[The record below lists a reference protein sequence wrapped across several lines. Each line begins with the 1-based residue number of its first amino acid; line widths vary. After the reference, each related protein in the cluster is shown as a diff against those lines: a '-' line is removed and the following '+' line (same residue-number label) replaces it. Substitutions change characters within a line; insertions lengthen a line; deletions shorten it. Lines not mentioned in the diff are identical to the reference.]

1 MNREQKLER
10 FAERASASLK
20 DAIIPMD
27 NGYLVFG
34 AYQIQPIKNQKF
46 VVRHYDNAVAEFG
59 SKRSA
64 ISWCIAEKY
73 RQYKLSQDIVALDS
87 KKYQLESDIR
97 SRQRVAER
105 SRRQEFYDTVS
116 AKLEP
121 KISYYNAVS
130 AELEKCLYS
139 AKYLQYRGFNNE
151 TARHSRG

>member
-10 FAERASASLK
+10 FAEKVSASLK
-20 DAIIPMD
+20 DAIMPMD

-34 AYQIQPIKNQKF
+34 IYRIYPTKNQKF
-46 VVRHYDNAVAEFG
+46 SVQHDDSDVAEFG
-59 SKRSA
+59 SKRSS
-64 ISWCIAEKY
+64 ISWCIAEKH
-73 RQYKLSQDIVALDS
+73 RQYKLSQDIASLDS

-97 SRQRVAER
+97 SRQRLAER

>member
-10 FAERASASLK
+10 FAEKVSASLK
-20 DAIIPMD
+20 DAIMPMD

-34 AYQIQPIKNQKF
+34 IYRIYPTENQKF
-46 VVRHYDNAVAEFG
+46 SVQHYDSDVAEFG

-64 ISWCIAEKY
+64 ISWCIAEKH
-73 RQYKLSQDIVALDS
+73 RQYKLSQDIASLDS

-97 SRQRVAER
+97 SRQRLAER